1 MKIIIYILFIV
12 SILSCTGCRD
22 KSGQKEKTGR
32 ISKEQLAEIN
42 RQLLIKDRERIIS
55 YIERKGLEMKET
67 DTGLWYSETVKGKG
81 SISHGDDVMLEYV
94 CSLLDGTVVY
104 DSERDG
110 VMRFKVGKSDI
121 PSGLNEGVKLLGE
134 GSEAILIMPGYLGYG
149 LLGDENKIPARS
161 ILVYRIKVVQVN

>member
-1 MKIIIYILFIV
+1 MRINIYILFIV

-22 KSGQKEKTGR
+22 KSGHNEKTGR

-81 SISHGDDVMLEYV
+81 SISHGDDVTLEYV

-110 VMRFKVGKSDI
+110 LMRFEVGKSDI

-161 ILVYRIKVVQVN
+161 ILVYRIKVVKVN